1 MNNTNIYNENVL
13 IAKVKINPRMLN
25 KNYQKYIFEN
35 LKNSLEGS
43 FSKFGLIKKDS
54 IELIKI
60 SLGKLEQHGF
70 EGNILYNVQFKA
82 LICNPVIGNIILCKV
97 VNTNNFG
104 ILCSSSEDVIEVII
118 PKKSI
123 AIQSDINLN
132 NIKMNDKIYV
142 EIMGKK
148 PQLNDTKI
156 KCIGKIIKLSGEK
169 IKKIQNIE
177 NIIETDENIII
188 EKDVDYEEPIQ
199 LDGEVSDDEL
209 SDVDDLSYV
218 SENELSGGEYE
229 IGSIPSDNLS
239 IIDELSDSD
248 VDVANT

>member
-1 MNNTNIYNENVL
+1 M
-13 IAKVKINPRMLN
+13 
-25 KNYQKYIFEN
+25 
-35 LKNSLEGS
+35 
-43 FSKFGLIKKDS
+43 
-54 IELIKI
+54 
-60 SLGKLEQHGF
+60 
-70 EGNILYNVQFKA
+70 
-82 LICNPVIGNIILCKV
+82 
-97 VNTNNFG
+97 
-104 ILCSSSEDVIEVII
+104 
-118 PKKSI
+118 
-123 AIQSDINLN
+123 
-132 NIKMNDKIYV
+132 
-142 EIMGKK
+142 
-148 PQLNDTKI
+148 I

-199 LDGEVSDDEL
+199 LNGEVSDDEL